1 MNEEPFTPS
10 GVTTAEAQPGA
21 PNETG
26 SPLQSKARQTVQSAR
41 SEAQNLKG
49 AAREHGDAAIE
60 QIKSGVQS
68 ATHQAQ
74 EAGRSFF
81 LNQKENLASKVT
93 QYAEAARSASQCLSS
108 GETNMLA
115 EPARKAADQL
125 ERVSSF
131 LRDTD
136 PADMYDEVEAFTRRR
151 PEVVFGGLFIVGL
164 AAARF
169 FKASGERARERR
181 SLRRTQWHP
190 QSYSA
195 PEESI
200 VPASSIPVVPSIPPT
215 PVTTPPPFGS
225 TTPGMSTT
233 PGTSS
238 TPGTSASGGS
248 EDRGF
253 TTFPKP

>member
-10 GVTTAEAQPGA
+10 GVTTAEAQTGVPM
-21 PNETG
+21 ESG
-26 SPLQSKARQTVQSAR
+26 SPLQSKARQTAQSVK

-49 AAREHGDAAIE
+49 AARDQGAAAID
-60 QIKSGVQS
+60 QVKAGVQS

-74 EAGRSFF
+74 EAGRSFI
-81 LNQKENLASKVT
+81 LNQKESLASKVS
-93 QYAEAARSASQCLSS
+93 QYADAARSASQCLSG

-136 PADMYDEVEAFTRRR
+136 PADMFEEVEAFTRRR
-151 PEVVFGGLFIVGL
+151 PEIVFGGLFIAGL

-169 FKASGERARERR
+169 LKASGERARDRR
-181 SLRRTQWHP
+181 ILRGSEWQPRA
-190 QSYSA
+190 YST

-200 VPASSIPVVPSIPPT
+200 IPASSTPVIPSIPPA
-215 PVTTPPPFGS
+215 PVTTPPLGS
-225 TTPGMSTT
+225 TSPGVSSSPGISTK
-233 PGTSS
+233 PGL
-238 TPGTSASGGS
+238 SATGGD
-248 EDRGF
+248 EDCGCS
-253 TTFPKP
+253 TFPKP

>member
-26 SPLQSKARQTVQSAR
+26 SPLQSKARQTAQSAK
-41 SEAQNLKG
+41 SEAQHLKG
-49 AAREHGDAAIE
+49 AAREQGAAAME
-60 QIKSGVQS
+60 QVKAGVRS

-81 LNQKENLASKVT
+81 VNQKESLASKVN
-93 QYAEAARSASQCLSS
+93 QYAEAARSASQCLSG

-136 PADMYDEVEAFTRRR
+136 PADMFEEVEAFARRR
-151 PEVVFGGLFIVGL
+151 PEVVFGGLFIAGL

-169 FKASGERARERR
+169 LKASGERARERR
-181 SLRRTQWHP
+181 ALRGSEWHP
-190 QSYSA
+190 QAYSA

-200 VPASSIPVVPSIPPT
+200 VPTSSTPAIPPT
-215 PVTTPPPFGS
+215 PITTPPVSSTSGIGS
-225 TTPGMSTT
+225 SPSG
-233 PGTSS
+233 SS
-238 TPGTSASGGS
+238 TPGLSSTGGA
-248 EDRGF
+248 EDCGCS
-253 TTFPKP
+253 TFPKP